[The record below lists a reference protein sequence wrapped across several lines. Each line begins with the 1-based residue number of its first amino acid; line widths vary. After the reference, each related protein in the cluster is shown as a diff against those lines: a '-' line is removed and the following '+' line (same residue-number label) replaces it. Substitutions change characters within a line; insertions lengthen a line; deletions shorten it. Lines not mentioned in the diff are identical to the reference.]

1 MAKRASWRGNFRL
14 GNLTIPV
21 KLYTATRDV
30 SPDFVQVH
38 KADMAPVKRKLIC
51 SEDGKELES
60 NDIIRAIE
68 HDGKYVAVANLDDVE
83 PHVERDIVVRQF
95 ASVDHVHSLYHDKPY
110 FIAPEAGG
118 EAAYA
123 ILRNGLKRA
132 NKIAVVT
139 YSLYGQARLG
149 IIGPSDGILM
159 LHELKYANELVD
171 RRDIKMPSLPQPSPG
186 QLDLMTS
193 VIEKYTTDFYLE
205 DYRNEQQDSLDK
217 LIERSIKGLPAPK
230 EKHAKTTATAEKDI
244 SKTFAG
250 LLEENRRTLS

>member
-21 KLYTATRDV
+21 KLYSASKDV
-30 SPDFVQVH
+30 GPDFVQVH
-38 KADMAPVKRKLIC
+38 KDDMAPVKRKLIC
-51 SEDGKELES
+51 SKDGEELGS
-60 NDIIRAIE
+60 DDVIRAIE
-68 HDGKYVAVANLDDVE
+68 HDGKYIPVQGLDEVK
-83 PHVERDIVVRQF
+83 PHIERDIIVRQF

-110 FIAPEAGG
+110 YIAPEAGG

-139 YSLYGQARLG
+139 YSLYGQAHLG
-149 IIGPSDGILM
+149 IIGPSDGILI
-159 LHELKYANELVD
+159 LQELKYANELVD
-171 RRDIKMPSLPQPSPG
+171 KRDIKMPSLPQPSPG

-205 DYRNEQQDSLDK
+205 DYRNEQQDTMNE

-230 EKHAKTTATAEKDI
+230 QKKDQAAATAESDI
-244 SKTFAG
+244 SSTFKV
-250 LLEENRRTLS
+250 LLEENKRTLN